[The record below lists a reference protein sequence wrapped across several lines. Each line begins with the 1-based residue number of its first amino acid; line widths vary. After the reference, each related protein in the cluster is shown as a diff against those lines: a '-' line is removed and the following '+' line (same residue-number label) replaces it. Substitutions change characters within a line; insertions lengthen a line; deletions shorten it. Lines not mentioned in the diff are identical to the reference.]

1 MKESQVAGGREY
13 MTYQITK
20 LMLLSIYSMSYAV
33 FGAGNMKIDQIW
45 PHGILLL
52 QLLRPRSFE
61 GMKPGYGHHCLISY
75 FEPLFKSKMSK
86 KDKSSLFCLLKPAVE
101 LSSDFFPFTVSTPV
115 FLFYTFL

>member
-1 MKESQVAGGREY
+1 MGK
-13 MTYQITK
+13 TK
-20 LMLLSIYSMSYAV
+20 K
-33 FGAGNMKIDQIW
+33 GPTDQIW

-61 GMKPGYGHHCLISY
+61 GMKPGYGHHCLTSY
-75 FEPLFKSKMSK
+75 FKPLFKSKMSK

-115 FLFYTFL
+115 FLFCTVYNFSLFIDIVYFVVLYFDLVL